1 MNDTAVD
8 LVCARLERTE
18 EGFRA
23 LPYDDATGK
32 TVRAPVGHVT
42 WLYGINLE
50 TSGTPELGD
59 VVTRYLIGK
68 EESHLMQY
76 QWYLQTD
83 TVRQSVLLDIAYNAG
98 DLLHFPKM
106 LAAFLVKDWPAAATE
121 CDVTNPELKSRY
133 ANFQRII
140 LSGQP

>member
-1 MNDTAVD
+1 M
-8 LVCARLERTE
+8 R
-18 EGFRA
+18 
-23 LPYDDATGK
+23 
-32 TVRAPVGHVT
+32 
-42 WLYGINLE
+42 
-50 TSGTPELGD
+50 
-59 VVTRYLIGK
+59 
-68 EESHLMQY
+68 Y

-106 LAAFLVKDWPAAATE
+106 LAAFLVKDWPTAATE